1 MKSKIHR
8 IKNKA
13 LLSLAIAPML
23 LLVMAFSNKTAVKFA
38 QAEWET
44 SKTKALSE
52 GKLYFVDFDASYC
65 ATCRN
70 MDESTYMD
78 TRLADYINQNVVALR
93 VDVQDFDGVMWSQQY
108 DVEAL
113 PTMLIFDAKGK
124 LVKRLVG
131 YKSADDLIKEFNL
144 AKYSSVPSPAP
155 TDPIITPQPIAA
167 DKPMINPHSTFSAST
182 TNTTTAPKAVNTPTP
197 TRGTTASSSGSFQA
211 DDFAEAPQ
219 PTGSGLYEIAVSKQS
234 SKGFGVQVGVFSTY
248 EGVLEEASKFK
259 RKYTK
264 KTVIHIDEYNGSTVY
279 KLLLGVFDSRREAAF
294 FRNDLRRD
302 NTDGLIKDLRR
313 MQ

>member
-8 IKNKA
+8 IKTKV
-13 LLSLAIAPML
+13 LFSLAVTPML
-23 LLVMAFSNKTAVKFA
+23 LLIMAFSNTTAVKFA

-44 SKTKALSE
+44 SKTRAMSE

-78 TRLADYINQNVVALR
+78 NRLADYISQNVVALR

-113 PTMLIFDAKGK
+113 PTMLIFDAEGK

-131 YKSADDLIKEFNL
+131 YKSADDLMKEFDL
-144 AKYSSVPSPAP
+144 VKYSSVPSPTP
-155 TDPIITPQPIAA
+155 TQPTITPQPIAP
-167 DKPMINPHSTFSAST
+167 DKPMVSSHSTYVP
-182 TNTTTAPKAVNTPTP
+182 TTTTKTVSAP

-211 DDFAEAPQ
+211 GDFIGAPQ
-219 PTGSGLYEIAVSKQS
+219 PTGLGLYEVAVRKQS

-264 KTVIHIDEYNGSTVY
+264 KTVIHIDEHSGSTVY
-279 KLLLGVFDSRREAAF
+279 KLILGVFDSRREAAF

-302 NTDGLIKDLRR
+302 NTDGLIKDLRG